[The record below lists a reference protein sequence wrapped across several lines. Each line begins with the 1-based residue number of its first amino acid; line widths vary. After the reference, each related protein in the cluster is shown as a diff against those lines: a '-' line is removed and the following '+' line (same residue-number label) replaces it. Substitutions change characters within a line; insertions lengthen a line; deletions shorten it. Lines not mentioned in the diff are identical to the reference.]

1 MTQPPATTP
10 SPPGPAPPAPPPAAS
25 PSRPPEL
32 PERIKGLASVVANLS
47 WSWNRDARA
56 LFRSI
61 DQPLWHL
68 TRHNPIE
75 LLRRVD
81 PARLAA
87 CAQDPEFLRLYD
99 AVAAAA
105 ARERTSEGTWF
116 SASYPDLVNRPIA
129 YFCAEFGLHT
139 SVPIYSGGLGVLA
152 GDHCKAASD
161 LGVPLVGVGLFYTKG
176 YSDQRLRLDGWQE
189 DADERFD
196 VAAMPLERVQVRG
209 DPCLA
214 TVRMSGRPVSIG
226 AWRVMVGR
234 VPIFLLVTDLEQNDP
249 ADRGLSHRLYAGG
262 PDLRLR
268 QEWILGVGGV
278 RVLRALGYDPAAWHA
293 NEGHAA
299 FMLVERVRELVT
311 RGTPFADALG
321 RVRATSV
328 FTTHTPVP
336 AGHDAFSPEQVEQCT
351 GPVWQEMGVSR
362 ERLFALGHHPALDHD
377 RFHMPVAAIRLST
390 RVNGVSRRHAEESR
404 RIWAP
409 LWPDRDVAR
418 VPIGYVTNGVHIA
431 TWMANPLVAL
441 CNAQLGPDWLQ
452 RVDEPAFWD
461 SLLSLD
467 DAALWAVHT
476 ELKSQ
481 LLRSIREQARRRWAD
496 QWKEALHL
504 VGAGTLLDQ
513 DALTIGFGRRFA
525 TYKRAD
531 LIFRDPD
538 RLQRLLVNPWRP
550 VQIVFAGK
558 AHPADE
564 PGKQVLQRVYA
575 HTREARFEGRIAF
588 IEDYE
593 MHVAHHLV
601 QGVDLWLNVPRPP
614 LEACGTSG
622 MKAGLN
628 GVPQLSTL
636 DGWWSEGYDGRNGWA
651 IPPAAAGEDVDAAD
665 ARALYGLLETQV
677 VPLFYDRDAQGVP
690 RGWVDKM
697 KRALRTAGAR
707 FTAQRM
713 VRQYFMEYYAPALRG
728 QSPPDDPPTA

>member
-1 MTQPPATTP
+1 M
-10 SPPGPAPPAPPPAAS
+10 S
-25 PSRPPEL
+25 L
-32 PERIKGLASVVANLS
+32 PDRIKDLSKVAGNLS

-56 LFRSI
+56 LFRRI
-61 DQPLWHL
+61 DQALWHL

-75 LLRRVD
+75 LLRRVE

-99 AVAAAA
+99 AVVAAAQTPQVA
-105 ARERTSEGTWF
+105 QQ
-116 SASYPDLVNRPIA
+116 PIA

-176 YSDQRLRLDGWQE
+176 YADQRLRLDGWQE
-189 DADERFD
+189 DAEERVD
-196 VAAMPLERVQVRG
+196 VAAMPLEQVRTSKG
-209 DPCLA
+209 DACLA
-214 TVRMSGRPVSIG
+214 TVQVSGRPVSVG
-226 AWRVMVGR
+226 AWRLTVGR
-234 VPIFLLVTDLEQNDP
+234 VPIFLLDTGLEQNDP
-249 ADRGLSHRLYAGG
+249 ADRGLSSRLYAGG
-262 PDLRLR
+262 PELRLR

-278 RVLRALGYDPAAWHA
+278 RVLRALGYDPAVWHA

-311 RGTPFADALG
+311 RGTPFDQA
-321 RVRATSV
+321 VRQVRTTSV

-336 AGHDAFSPEQVEQCT
+336 AGHDTFSAEQLEQCT
-351 GPVWQEMGVSR
+351 GPVWQEMGITR
-362 ERLFALGHHPALDHD
+362 EQFLRLGYHPVIDHG
-377 RFHMPVAAIRLST
+377 RFHMPVAAIRLSA
-390 RVNGVSRRHAEESR
+390 RVNGVSRRHGEESR

-409 LWPDRDVAR
+409 LWPDRDVAG
-418 VPIGYVTNGVHIA
+418 VPIGHVTNGVHVA
-431 TWMANPLVAL
+431 TWMANPLVTL
-441 CNAQLGPDWLQ
+441 LNANLGSGWMQ
-452 RVDEPAFWD
+452 RMDDPAIWD
-461 SLLSLD
+461 KVLELD
-467 DAALWAVHT
+467 GAPLWAVRN
-476 ELKSQ
+476 ELKSS
-481 LLRSIREQARRRWAD
+481 LMRSIREQARRRWAD

-513 DALTIGFGRRFA
+513 EALTIGFGRRFA

-531 LIFRDPD
+531 LIFRDLD

-575 HTREARFEGRIAF
+575 HTREGRFEGRIAF
-588 IEDYE
+588 IEDYD
-593 MHVAHHLV
+593 MHVAHRMV
-601 QGVDLWLNVPRPP
+601 QGVDLWLNVPRAP

-636 DGWWSEGYDGRNGWA
+636 DGWWGEGYDGSNGWA
-651 IPPAAAGEDVDAAD
+651 IQPGQDGDDAAD
-665 ARALYGLLETQV
+665 AEQLYRLLEQEV
-677 VPLFYDRDAQGVP
+677 VPLFYDRDAQGIP
-690 RGWVDKM
+690 RGWVEKM
-697 KRALRTAGAR
+697 RHTMHVAGAR

-713 VRQYFMEYYAPALRG
+713 VRQYMTEYYEPAIKG
-728 QSPPDDPPTA
+728 QGQMPDDPPTA

>member
-1 MTQPPATTP
+1 MTP
-10 SPPGPAPPAPPPAAS
+10 SAPS
-25 PSRPPEL
+25 PKL
-32 PERIKGLASVVANLS
+32 PERIKGLSSIVANLS

-61 DQPLWHL
+61 DQALWHL

-87 CAQDPEFLRLYD
+87 SAQDPEFLKRYD
-99 AVAAAA
+99 AIVEWNGFVAA
-105 ARERTSEGTWF
+105 THDTWF
-116 SASYPDLVNRPIA
+116 ETSYPDLAERRIA
-129 YFCAEFGLHT
+129 YFCAEFGLHN

-176 YSDQRLRLDGWQE
+176 YADQRLRLDGWQE
-189 DADERFD
+189 DAEER
-196 VAAMPLERVQVRG
+196 VAIASMPLEQVRTPKG

-214 TVRMSGRPVSIG
+214 TVKMSGRTVSVG
-226 AWRVMVGR
+226 AWRLTVGR
-234 VPIFLLVTDLEQNDP
+234 VPIVLLDTGLEQNDP
-249 ADRGLSHRLYAGG
+249 ADRGLSNRLYAGG
-262 PDLRLR
+262 PELRLR

-278 RVLRALGYDPAAWHA
+278 RVLRALGYDPAVWHA

-311 RGTPFADALG
+311 RGTPFAEAVR
-321 RVRATSV
+321 RVRASSV

-336 AGHDAFSPEQVEQCT
+336 AGHDTFSPEQLEECT
-351 GPVWQEMGVSR
+351 GPLWQEMGVTR
-362 ERLFALGHHPALDHD
+362 EQVLRLGHHPVQDHD
-377 RFHMPVAAIRLST
+377 RFHMPVAAIRLSAG
-390 RVNGVSRRHAEESR
+390 VNGVARRHGEESR

-409 LWPDRDVAR
+409 LWPDRPVER
-418 VPIGYVTNGVHIA
+418 VPIGYVTNGVHAA
-431 TWMANPLVAL
+431 TWIANPLVTFL
-441 CNAQLGPDWLQ
+441 NAQLGPDWLL
-452 RVDEPAFWD
+452 R
-461 SLLSLD
+461 LD
-467 DAALWAVHT
+467 DATLWNKVLELDDAGLWAVHN
-476 ELKSQ
+476 ELKSH
-481 LLRSIREQARRRWAD
+481 LMRSIREQARRRWAD

-513 DALTIGFGRRFA
+513 EALTIGFARRFA

-531 LIFRDPD
+531 LMFRDAD

-564 PGKQVLQRVYA
+564 PGKQILQRVYA
-575 HTREARFEGRIAF
+575 FTREARFEGRIAF

-593 MHVAHHLV
+593 MHVAHRLV
-601 QGVDLWLNVPRPP
+601 QGVDLWLNVPRAP
-614 LEACGTSG
+614 LEASGTSG

-636 DGWWSEGYDGRNGWA
+636 DGWWSEGYDGSNGWA
-651 IPPAAAGEDVDAAD
+651 IPPGPPPGDDAAD
-665 ARALYGLLETQV
+665 AEQLYRLLELEV

-690 RGWVDKM
+690 HGWVKKM
-697 KRALRTAGAR
+697 KHAMHIAGAR

-713 VRQYFMEYYAPALRG
+713 VRQYLTEYYVPAIRG
-728 QSPPDDPPTA
+728 QMPDDPPTA